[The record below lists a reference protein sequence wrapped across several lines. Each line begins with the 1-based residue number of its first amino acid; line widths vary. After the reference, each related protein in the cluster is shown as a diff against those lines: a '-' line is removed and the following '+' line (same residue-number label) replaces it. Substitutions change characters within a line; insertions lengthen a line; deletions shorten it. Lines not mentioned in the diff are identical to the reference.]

1 MQYIG
6 VYLLISEGSDDRIH
20 RQTVPRAQFEFEAV
34 GNRERPV
41 SRAYSRFYAEK
52 QSAVVPA
59 RGAVFICKDQQR
71 RVPHC
76 DGARRARSSFA
87 RPAFR

>member
-34 GNRERPV
+34 GNRERPL
-41 SRAYSRFYAEK
+41 SRAHTRLYAEK

-59 RGAVFICKDQQR
+59 RGAVFICEDQQG

-76 DGARRARSSFA
+76 DGARLSRCSLA

>member
-34 GNRERPV
+34 GNRERPL
-41 SRAYSRFYAEK
+41 SRAHTRFYAEK

-59 RGAVFICKDQQR
+59 RGAVFIRAYKQR
-71 RVPHC
+71 RLPYR